1 MSNKFERLSKMAQDE
16 FGVTIK
22 PKHPTGETFESLYGE
37 TTDIDRKEKQLEEIA
52 KVMCG
57 GCPDNKECM
66 HCLCADWYN
75 AEALYNA
82 GYCKQR
88 EVSREI
94 FEMIITTI
102 FSKMPSD
109 ILLVGK
115 DCDFADGIRMGKR
128 EAIFDMINTLAE
140 LKKKYTEESRND
152 R

>member
-1 MSNKFERLSKMAQDE
+1 M
-16 FGVTIK
+16 
-22 PKHPTGETFESLYGE
+22 
-37 TTDIDRKEKQLEEIA
+37 DREKQIEEIA
-52 KVMCG
+52 REMCHLSAECKTCQICNERYHG
-57 GCPDNKECM
+57 GDDLCYFQCVAKEIIN
-66 HCLCADWYN
+66 HGYRKQSEVDWHREAELN
-75 AEALYNA
+75 AQRIIELEAELVKA
-82 GYCKQR
+82 KQ
-88 EVSREI
+88 EVAREI

>member
-1 MSNKFERLSKMAQDE
+1 M
-16 FGVTIK
+16 
-22 PKHPTGETFESLYGE
+22 
-37 TTDIDRKEKQLEEIA
+37 DREKQIEEIA
-52 KVMCG
+52 REMCHLSAECKTCQICNERYHG
-57 GCPDNKECM
+57 GDDLCYFQCVAKEIIN
-66 HCLCADWYN
+66 HGYRKQSQVDWHREAELN
-75 AEALYNA
+75 AQRIIELEAELVKA
-82 GYCKQR
+82 KQ
-88 EVSREI
+88 EVAREI